1 LFPLKGTLSQREAPD
16 TIYLITGSADVMLGQ
31 AEAYWIEQN
40 KKEIRSSKLQKQKYY
55 KTTKPKLQ
63 KFRKTHNHRIGHVLD
78 GAVKEVSVYS
88 CPASM
93 AAITRLGVISPRQ
106 YDVV

>member
-1 LFPLKGTLSQREAPD
+1 
-16 TIYLITGSADVMLGQ
+16 M
-31 AEAYWIEQN
+31 
-40 KKEIRSSKLQKQKYY
+40 
-55 KTTKPKLQ
+55 TKPKLQ